1 MDGRERKKGRGKERD
16 KRGGQGKV
24 GREFKGETGI
34 RKREEESGP
43 RGERREG
50 REIAPIPSCKSRRL

>member
-1 MDGRERKKGRGKERD
+1 MDGRERKKGREKERD
-16 KRGGQGKV
+16 KRGRQGKV

-34 RKREEESGP
+34 RKREEESG